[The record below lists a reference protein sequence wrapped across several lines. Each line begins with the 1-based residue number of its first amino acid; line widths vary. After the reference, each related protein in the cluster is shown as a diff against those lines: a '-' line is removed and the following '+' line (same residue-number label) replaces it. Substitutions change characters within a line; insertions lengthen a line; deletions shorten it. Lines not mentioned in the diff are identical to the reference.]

1 MLLQEI
7 NVITW
12 KLFIHLLR
20 YLLFYNMIFM
30 LLLSLIFLVLL
41 ADARE
46 HHDDLNEEKTQI
58 LYQR

>member
-1 MLLQEI
+1 MSLQEV
-7 NVITW
+7 NVNTW

-20 YLLFYNMIFM
+20 LLLFYNMIFM

-41 ADARE
+41 VDETE
-46 HHDDLNEEKTQI
+46 HYDDLDEEKIQI